1 MVGDNLETVKLLLS
15 TTDAQVWAREWCR
28 IARRLVKDHG
38 AGGIIDQ
45 EWMTG
50 WFANAIETGRDA
62 GARAALSN
70 EGRELNEAKAENA
83 RLRTNL
89 EAVRKLRD
97 EAIEAASVMSTRLDD
112 LDAQLEAVRELVS
125 TYDANHA
132 DWIVTRTAIL
142 AALSDEGGD
151 DGNG

>member
-1 MVGDNLETVKLLLS
+1 MVE
-15 TTDAQVWAREWCR
+15 
-28 IARRLVKDHG
+28 
-38 AGGIIDQ
+38 GIGVVLR
-45 EWMTG
+45 MV
-50 WFANAIETGRDA
+50 
-62 GARAALSN
+62 
-70 EGRELNEAKAENA
+70 RELNEAKAENA
-83 RLRTNL
+83 RLRTKL

-142 AALSDEGGD
+142 AALGDEGGD
-151 DGNG
+151 DG